1 MKKALFYITTIG
13 SSFLCSPVF
22 SQNGTPDSLGLP
34 GDNLNLYAV
43 LDIFQKSETLE
54 GFEKSLNTE
63 NSKVNNLDLN
73 NDDKTDYIQVI
84 DNVKGSA
91 HAIVLQV
98 AVNQKEK
105 QDVAVIEVDKDGDG
119 NVKIQIIGDEMLY
132 GKNYIIEPKQETD
145 KKRMSSTPNPGYT
158 GGTQVTNVT
167 NNYYN
172 DNTTN
177 YNNGGYGYDY
187 WYPASSWAI
196 VRYMYYPSYTVYVSP
211 WSWGYY
217 PWYWNPWRPLF
228 WHSYYYG
235 CIHPYYNHYY
245 GWYYRSNNI
254 YSNTAHSYYGQRRS
268 TSTTVS
274 QRRNS
279 GEYKNTYSRPDL
291 AQKEMSRAPSTNGR
305 MGESNSAR
313 PARNTPSNKEMGTA
327 SAPARTLGQSQ
338 KGNGYS
344 EPTKVNASS
353 SKGNSYSEPAKVNA
367 SSSHANPGYSE
378 PAKVSTSPSHA
389 NPGYSEPAK
398 VNASPSKAD
407 APSHMGSTSPARS
420 NKHSGGGNYQSSK
433 PTQSVAPQRH
443 SSSTPHMSSGSGGGN
458 RSFGGG
464 GSGGGHSS
472 GGGGRSSGGG
482 GGRR

>member
-22 SQNGTPDSLGLP
+22 SQNAPDSLGLP

-43 LDIFQKSETLE
+43 LDLFQKSETLE

-63 NSKVNNLDLN
+63 NSKINNLDLN

-98 AVNQKEK
+98 AVSPKEK
-105 QDVAVIEVDKDGDG
+105 QDVGVIEVEKDGDG

-145 KKRMSSTPNPGYT
+145 KKRSSSTPNPGYT
-158 GGTQVTNVT
+158 GGNQVTNVT

-172 DNTTN
+172 DNNTTN
-177 YNNGGYGYDY
+177 YNNGVSDY
-187 WYPASSWAI
+187 WYPTSSWAI
-196 VRYMYYPSYTVYVSP
+196 VRYMYYPSYSVYVSP

-217 PWYWNPWRPLF
+217 PWYWNPWRPMF

-235 CIHPYYNHYY
+235 CINPYYNHYN

-254 YSNTAHSYYGQRRS
+254 YSNSAHSFYGQRRS
-268 TSTTVS
+268 TSATVS

-291 AQKEMSRAPSTNGR
+291 AKTEMSKGERTSPNGKMVDNNNSRPSRNGSVNKEMSVKENPSRTLGASSMDNGSNNGVRSNVSPSREDKYSEAPKVNSSSSKVADNEYSPPSRANTSTAKSDGY
-305 MGESNSAR
+305 
-313 PARNTPSNKEMGTA
+313 
-327 SAPARTLGQSQ
+327 SAPAR
-338 KGNGYS
+338 N
-344 EPTKVNASS
+344 KVNSN
-353 SKGNSYSEPAKVNA
+353 NSNSQQI
-367 SSSHANPGYSE
+367 S
-378 PAKVSTSPSHA
+378 
-389 NPGYSEPAK
+389 
-398 VNASPSKAD
+398 
-407 APSHMGSTSPARS
+407 APVKQNVAPARQNFS
-420 NKHSGGGNYQSSK
+420 SPNMSG
-433 PTQSVAPQRH
+433 
-443 SSSTPHMSSGSGGGN
+443 GSGGS

-464 GSGGGHSS
+464 SSGGGHSS
-472 GGGGRSSGGG
+472 GGGGSRSSGGG